1 MSQGRS
7 NMAFD
12 TSLRDKAV
20 RQAKERREQS
30 RLHVIRATESA
41 LSELAAAAGIREVY
55 LFGSVTRPQGFRDE
69 SDVDMA
75 VASTVRDPVALA
87 AKLSRRIGRE
97 VHIVE
102 LDGSLVAERA
112 KREGVLWTTQS
123 S

>member
-1 MSQGRS
+1 
-7 NMAFD
+7 MAFD

-20 RQAKERREQS
+20 RKAAERREQS
-30 RLHVIRATESA
+30 RLQVIRATESA
-41 LSELAAAAGIREVY
+41 LSELAAGAGIREAY
-55 LFGSVTRPQGFRDE
+55 LFGSVTRPYGFRDE

-75 VASTVRDPVALA
+75 VASTVRVSVALA

>member
-1 MSQGRS
+1 MSQG
-7 NMAFD
+7 AG
-12 TSLRDKAV
+12 AG
-20 RQAKERREQS
+20 
-30 RLHVIRATESA
+30 
-41 LSELAAAAGIREVY
+41 AAGIREAY
-55 LFGSVTRPQGFRDE
+55 LFGSVTRPHGFRDE
-69 SDVDMA
+69 SDVDMV

-112 KREGVLWTTQS
+112 KREGVRWTAQS

>member
-1 MSQGRS
+1 
-7 NMAFD
+7 MAFD

-20 RQAKERREQS
+20 RQAAERREQS
-30 RLHVIRATESA
+30 RLQVIQATESA
-41 LSELAAAAGIREVY
+41 LSELAAAAGIREAY
-55 LFGSVTRPQGFRDE
+55 LFGSVTRQHGFRDE

-112 KREGVLWTTQS
+112 KREGLLWTTQS

>member
-1 MSQGRS
+1 
-7 NMAFD
+7 MAFD

-20 RQAKERREQS
+20 RQAAERREAS
-30 RLHVIRATESA
+30 RLRVMRATESA
-41 LSELAAAAGIREVY
+41 LSDLAATAGIREAY
-55 LFGSVTRPQGFRDE
+55 LFGSLTRPLGFRDE

-75 VASTVRDPVALA
+75 VASTVRDPIGLA

-112 KREGVLWTTQS
+112 KREGVLWTAQS